1 MILVVGASGRLG
13 SAVTRQLL
21 ARGEPVRAMARR
33 PAPLR
38 ELEAQGAQ
46 IVVGDVRDAEAVRRA
61 CQGADRVLTAFQGL
75 DGKGR
80 DAPRTID
87 GTGNCLFID
96 AAKAAGARPLV
107 FPSALGARPD
117 DPLEHFRLKYSAEE
131 YLRQSGL
138 SYTILRPTPFMELW
152 GTLIGAP
159 ILATGK
165 TRIFGRGKNPVNFVS
180 VDDVAHVALLALDD
194 AEARGCVIEIGGP
207 ENLTLE
213 QVAALFAR
221 VSGKTAR
228 LSHVPLPVLRVMAV
242 AMRQLHPALSRLME
256 LAILTDTADMTFDPT
271 ETLTRFPMRLTPF
284 EEVARCLASAPARSI
299 GQAGSAGETA

>member
-13 SAVTRQLL
+13 SVVTRQLL

-33 PAPLR
+33 PAPLA
-38 ELEAQGAQ
+38 ELEQLGAQ
-46 IVVGDVRDAEAVRRA
+46 VVVGDVRDAEAVRQA

-87 GTGNCLFID
+87 GLGIRLLID
-96 AAKAAGARPLV
+96 AATAAGVRHFV
-107 FPSALGARPD
+107 FVSALGARPD
-117 DPLEHFRLKYSAEE
+117 DPLEHFRLKYAAEE

-152 GTLIGAP
+152 GMLIGEP
-159 ILATGK
+159 IFRTGK

-180 VDDVAHVALLALDD
+180 VEDVAHLALLALDD
-194 AEARGCVIEIGGP
+194 AEARGRVIEIGGP

-213 QVAALFAR
+213 QVAALFER
-221 VSGKTAR
+221 VSGRTATP
-228 LSHVPLPVLRVMAV
+228 SHVPLPLMRVMAV
-242 AMRQLHPALSRLME
+242 ALRLLNPTLARMIE
-256 LAILTDTADMTFDPT
+256 LGILMDTADNTFDPT
-271 ETLTRFPMRLTPF
+271 ETLERFPMRLTPF
-284 EEVARCLASAPARSI
+284 EEVARSYVAATSATASP
-299 GQAGSAGETA
+299 